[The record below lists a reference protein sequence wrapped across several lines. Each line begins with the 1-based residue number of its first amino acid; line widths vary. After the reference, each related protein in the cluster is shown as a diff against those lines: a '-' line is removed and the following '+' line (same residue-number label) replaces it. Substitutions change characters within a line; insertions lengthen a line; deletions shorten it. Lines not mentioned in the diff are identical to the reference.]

1 MIFKKLN
8 SFLTLSSKERWL
20 LIQALILFPFVHF
33 SLTLKGMKYT
43 EQILSGL
50 SGNITEEKEAL
61 TWVLKTAK
69 IVKIASNYQFNN
81 TCLRRSLILWYLLKK
96 QGFNSKLC
104 IGVRKEKSNFEA
116 HAWVEYQGFPLNEI
130 NDLKEIFTT
139 IKN

>member
-8 SFLTLSSKERWL
+8 SFLHLSLKERSL
-20 LIQALILFPFVHF
+20 LIQALILFPLVD
-33 SLTLKGMKYT
+33 LCLNLKGMKYT
-43 EQILSGL
+43 EKFLTRLSP
-50 SGNITEEKEAL
+50 NIPEEKEDFNL
-61 TWVLKTAK
+61 VLKTAK
-69 IVKIASNYQFNN
+69 IVKIASNYQFNK

-96 QGFNSKLC
+96 QGFNSNIC

-116 HAWVEYQGFPLNEI
+116 HAWVEYKGFPLNEI